1 MLPKD
6 FPPYNLVYYYFSK
19 WKNEG
24 VFEVL
29 FIKLHIW
36 LRIILGLGREE
47 CPSLGLI
54 DSRSVKTSHH
64 VDGCRGIDGNK
75 KIKGRKQHLVVDTLG
90 IPLAI
95 VVHKANIHDSVG
107 ALQVFEDMRFILT
120 KILPQLC
127 DNQERLR
134 KNISKTQEL
143 LDNPV
148 FHQEKSAY
156 HVELCLFL
164 TMRKDY
170 G

>member
-24 VFEVL
+24 VFDEL
-29 FIKLHIW
+29 FFKLHIW
-36 LRIILGLGREE
+36 LRIMLGCAK

-64 VDGCRGIDGNK
+64 VDRCRGIDGNK

-95 VVHKANIHDSVG
+95 VVHEANIQTESEHCKY
-107 ALQVFEDMRFILT
+107 L
-120 KILPQLC
+120 KICGLNFL
-127 DNQERLR
+127 D
-134 KNISKTQEL
+134 L
-143 LDNPV
+143 L
-148 FHQEKSAY
+148 KSSPMA
-156 HVELCLFL
+156 VTEANFCP
-164 TMRKDY
+164 TR
-170 G
+170 